1 MTDASRLAAQRP
13 SAPSPVSRPQPCKT
27 ESGPRVP
34 TSSSH
39 QTSSFYPSHHPIA
52 ASQPISA
59 LTPSPPPNKHNT
71 HRPILPSQIRYA
83 VLPPATTKLAA
94 NISCS
99 TPTPTPTNG
108 GDDKV
113 PNLKRRRKKVLLF
126 SSRRSPHAIS
136 NHTASPI
143 FTLPTRHQWRTTTP
157 PHSQPPWLQQITA
170 QTPRRGPRL
179 TTFMRHCRRDH
190 ASRAGRAAGP

>member
-1 MTDASRLAAQRP
+1 MTDASILAAQRP
-13 SAPSPVSRPQPCKT
+13 APSPVSRPQPCKT
-27 ESGPRVP
+27 ESGSRVP

-39 QTSSFYPSHHPIA
+39 QTSSFYPSHHPKA
-52 ASQPISA
+52 ASQSISA
-59 LTPSPPPNKHNT
+59 LTPSPPPNNHNT
-71 HRPILPSQIRYA
+71 HRPIPNTLRSVSA
-83 VLPPATTKLAA
+83 SNNKLAA
-94 NISCS
+94 NVTCS

-108 GDDKV
+108 GDDKL

-126 SSRRSPHAIS
+126 PSRRSPHAIS

-143 FTLPTRHQWRTTTP
+143 FTLPTRHQWRTPTP

-179 TTFMRHCRRDH
+179 TTFMRQCRRDH